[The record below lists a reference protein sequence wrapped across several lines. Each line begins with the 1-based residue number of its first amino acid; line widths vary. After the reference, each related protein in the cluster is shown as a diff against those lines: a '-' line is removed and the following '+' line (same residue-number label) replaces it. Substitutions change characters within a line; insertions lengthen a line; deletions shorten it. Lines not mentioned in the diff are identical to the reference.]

1 MRQALRGS
9 AFRAVPQLGSRF
21 LGRAARDALEGA
33 SIPAPVKG
41 WDAANPL
48 AEMDPASAVFLDNW
62 FPEPTYCRLR
72 AGHTSWAT
80 GLGSTQVESLMTYHG
95 ASGTNKM
102 FGACGTNVYDVTS
115 AGAVGAAAIGSTG
128 NARFQH
134 VNFTTSG
141 GHFLFVCNGS
151 VAAQYY
157 DGATWTVP
165 SITNLTSTDIIHV
178 ASHQHRLWFTLINS
192 TKAWYLP
199 IDSIAGAAAGYEF
212 GTFFTEGG
220 YLNAIGT
227 WSIDSGAGMDDH
239 LAAISSR
246 GQVAIFAGTDPSST
260 STWALKGV
268 YKIGAPIGRRCF
280 TKVGGDLAVIT
291 VDGVV
296 SLSQAIALD
305 RAVSRKAA
313 ITSNIQNA
321 MNQAAKS
328 YKDNFGW
335 QLIQYPLGTA
345 VYLNVPITQSTLYYQ
360 YVMNPLTGAWCRYK
374 GMNAACWEINND
386 DIFFGGRAGVV
397 YQADD
402 GNTDNGTQ
410 IVYDLKTAFN
420 YFKTRGR
427 NKAFRMVRAN
437 MFGDGRCLPTITING
452 DFRESP
458 EPTTVVGVLQN
469 AGVNWNDFDWN
480 DGTLWG
486 GGQVTFGDWIGVEDQ
501 GHCAAIRMKVAPL
514 SQSSSLALD
523 LRLNSFDVLH
533 QPGSFL

>member
-9 AFRAVPQLGSRF
+9 PFRAVPQSRGRF
-21 LGRAARDALEGA
+21 LGTAARDQLQSE

-48 AEMDPASAVFLDNW
+48 ADMDPASAVILDNW

-95 ASGTNKM
+95 ANGTNAM
-102 FGACGTNVYDVTS
+102 FAACGSNVYNVTAS
-115 AGAVGAAAIGSTG
+115 GAVGAAAIGTTG

-134 VNFTTSG
+134 ANFTTAG
-141 GHFLFVCNGS
+141 GHFLFICNGS

-157 DGATWTVP
+157 DGAAWTIPV
-165 SITNLTSTDIIHV
+165 ITNITSTDIVHV
-178 ASHQHRLWFTLINS
+178 TSHQHRLWFTLINS

-199 IDSIAGAAAGYEF
+199 IDSIAGAAVGYEF
-212 GTFFTEGG
+212 GTFFTDGG
-220 YLNAIGT
+220 YLNAIAT
-227 WSIDSGAGMDDH
+227 WTRDSGAGSDDC

-246 GQVAIFAGTDPSST
+246 GQVVIFIGTDPSS
-260 STWALKGV
+260 STTWSLKGV
-268 YKIGAPIGRRCF
+268 YTIGTPIGRRCF

-291 VDGVV
+291 IDGVV
-296 SLSQAIALD
+296 SLNQMIALD
-305 RAVSRKAA
+305 RAVARRAA

-321 MNQAAKS
+321 MAQAAKN

-345 VYLNVPITQSTLYYQ
+345 VYLNVPITQSTLMYQ

-386 DIFFGGRAGVV
+386 NIYFGGRAGVV
-397 YQADD
+397 YKADS
-402 GNTDNGTQ
+402 GNTDSGTQ

-420 YFKTRGR
+420 YFKSRGR

-437 MFGDGRCLPTITING
+437 MFGDGRCLPTITVNG
-452 DFRESP
+452 DFRETP

-469 AGVNWNDFDWN
+469 AGVNWNAFDWN

-486 GGQVTFGDWIGVEDQ
+486 GGQVTFNDWIGVEDQ

-514 SQSSSLALD
+514 SQSSTLPID
-523 LRLNSFDVLH
+523 LRLNSFDILM
-533 QPGSFL
+533 QQGSFL